1 MEAKVTG
8 SVPAFPEKS
17 AVPPVF
23 GGAGVPYAAFSL
35 RDPYYREMARLV
47 LAEVKQVKRA
57 IGGPMENCVDLGA
70 GVGVSTM
77 ELLPSFKRIIAV
89 EPEESMRE
97 ILGMN
102 LFCNPK
108 VAIRSGKAEQL
119 SAVLDD
125 DDVGVIDV
133 VTMCQVMHNLK
144 EVLPTVLAEISR
156 VLCEDGVLAFD
167 LGPSNFEFTTHKISD
182 HRSGK
187 APAADEIM
195 TELSHPLY
203 LIAHD
208 VVMATVKERY
218 PDFDRENLWPPAG
231 KKFSREELRPAF
243 AAAGLEM
250 VRVTE
255 IMVPISGERVLEFL
269 KNAWAVFFRWKPLCD
284 LPIKEKISAME
295 DSIKTLCSHPD
306 FDELVSVV
314 AYHPTAIITAVK
326 K

>member
-1 MEAKVTG
+1 MEAKAA
-8 SVPAFPEKS
+8 VPAT
-17 AVPPVF
+17 PPVF
-23 GGAGVPYAAFSL
+23 AGAGVPYAAFSL

-47 LAEVKQVKRA
+47 LTEVKQVSRA
-57 IGGPMENCVDLGA
+57 INGSMQTCIDLGA

-77 ELLPSFKRIIAV
+77 ELLSSFERIIAV

-102 LFCNPK
+102 LFCHPK
-108 VAIRSGKAEQL
+108 VTIKSGKAEEL

-125 DDVGVIDV
+125 DDIGVIDV
-133 VTMCQVMHNLK
+133 VAMCQVMHNLK
-144 EVLPTVLAEISR
+144 DVLPTVLTEISK
-156 VLCEDGVLAFD
+156 VLCEYGVLAFD

-182 HRSGK
+182 HRSGEP
-187 APAADEIM
+187 PAADEIM

-203 LIAHD
+203 LIAHE
-208 VVMATVKERY
+208 VVLETVRKRY

-231 KKFSREELRPAF
+231 KKFSREELKPAF
-243 AAAGLEM
+243 EAAGMEM

-295 DSIKTLCSHPD
+295 ESIKTLCSLPD